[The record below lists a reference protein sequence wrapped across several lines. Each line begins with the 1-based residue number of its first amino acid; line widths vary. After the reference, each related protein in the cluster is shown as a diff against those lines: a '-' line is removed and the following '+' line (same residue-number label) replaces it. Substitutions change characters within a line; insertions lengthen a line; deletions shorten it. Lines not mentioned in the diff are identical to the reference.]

1 MRNKADRIVIDT
13 NLWISFLIT
22 KDYSKLDKILFSKQC
37 VLVFSQELLTEFID
51 VANRPKFRKY
61 FSHRDIE
68 QILETIEEYA
78 VFVNVKTIT
87 EICRDSKDNFLLSIA
102 VDGKADFL
110 LTGDNDLLDLKT
122 MNKTKIVTI
131 SSYID
136 KK

>member
-1 MRNKADRIVIDT
+1 MRNKADRIVLDT

-37 VLVFSQELLTEFID
+37 ILVFSQELLTEFID
-51 VANRPKFRKY
+51 VANRPKFKKY

-78 VFVNVKTIT
+78 VFVNVETIT
-87 EICRDSKDNFLLSIA
+87 EISRDSKDNFLLSLS

-110 LTGDNDLLDLKT
+110 LTGDNDLLDLKKI
-122 MNKTKIVTI
+122 NKTKIVTI
-131 SSYID
+131 SSYLER
-136 KK
+136 K